1 MTRKRRNFSPE
12 FKAKV
17 AKEALK
23 EELAMAELSKRYD
36 IHPNMIANWKKEVL
50 DNLKGIFSSKSKS
63 VDTSHEEEIKELH
76 AKIGQLTIEKDF
88 LKKGLGL

>member
-23 EELAMAELSKRYD
+23 EELTMAELAKRFD
-36 IHPNMIANWKKEVL
+36 VHPNMISNWKKDVL
-50 DNLKGIFSSKSKS
+50 DNLQGIFSSKSKTT
-63 VDTSHEEEIKELH
+63 VTSREEDVKDLH
-76 AKIGQLTIEKDF
+76 AKIGQLTIENDF

>member
-23 EELAMAELSKRYD
+23 EELTMAELAKRFD
-36 IHPNMIANWKKEVL
+36 VHPNMISNWKNEVL
-50 DNLKGIFSSKSKS
+50 DNLQGIFSSKSRIA
-63 VDTSHEEEIKELH
+63 DTSREENTKDLH
-76 AKIGQLTIEKDF
+76 AKIGQLTIENDF

>member
-23 EELAMAELSKRYD
+23 EELTMAELAKKFD
-36 IHPNMIANWKKEVL
+36 VHPNMISNWKKDVL
-50 DNLKGIFSSKSKS
+50 DNLQGIFSSKSKTT
-63 VDTSHEEEIKELH
+63 VTSREEDVKDLH
-76 AKIGQLTIEKDF
+76 AKIGQLTIENDF